1 MIRIEGC
8 PQGTRMGDDAA
19 RYGGAEGAGASSA
32 LRVQAAPAHPAAI
45 RSQRSRS

>member
-19 RYGGAEGAGASSA
+19 RYGGAEGASSA